1 MPTKTIAELVDQ
13 LFKTHLRPDG
23 KEYSYQ
29 EISAALGGEL
39 EPTLIGKIRSGKTKN
54 PSRNTL
60 KLLCLFFKVPAA
72 YFFPE
77 LEDLDA
83 QPETPEQQLAHAL
96 RSLGLA
102 PAMQSHVQAVIQ
114 ALRHNK
120 HDEQ

>member
-29 EISAALGGEL
+29 EVSAVLGGEL

-60 KLLCLFFKVPAA
+60 KLLCLFFKVPAG

-77 LEDLDA
+77 LDDLQA
-83 QPETPEQQLAHAL
+83 QAETPEQQLEHAL

-102 PAMQSHVQAVIQ
+102 PEMQSHVRAVVQ
-114 ALRHNK
+114 ALRHKENIT
-120 HDEQ
+120 E